1 MHRFGALFRVR
12 QPGAVL
18 LLASVLM
25 GAGHGGQAQQPAAAN
40 PTNADAASP
49 KPAADAG
56 TPATVIDDKQIE
68 SILGKSV
75 LSPTGE
81 DMGRIIDVL
90 VDKKGK
96 LRAAVVDFG
105 GFFGV
110 GSRKIAVDWHSLH
123 FQANEKGDTIV
134 AELPQKQLSMA
145 PVYKEGEPVV
155 VLGRAVPTD
164 TAEPPPATPSAPET
178 APK

>member
-1 MHRFGALFRVR
+1 MQGLGVLFRGQRR
-12 QPGAVL
+12 QGAAMLLVLGLVLAGPGVL
-18 LLASVLM
+18 
-25 GAGHGGQAQQPAAAN
+25 AQQPAPPPA
-40 PTNADAASP
+40 NADAEAP
-49 KPAADAG
+49 KPAPDAG

-68 SILGKSV
+68 SVLGKPV
-75 LSPTGE
+75 LSPTGD

-90 VDKKGK
+90 VDKRGK

-123 FQANEKGDTIV
+123 FQKNDKGDTIV
-134 AELPQKQLSMA
+134 AELPQNQLRMA

-155 VLGRAVPTD
+155 VLGRAVSTES
-164 TAEPPPATPSAPET
+164 AEPPPATPSAPEP